1 MNDKMYSNN
10 NNLLLG
16 IINELQ
22 QIMNYSNDNIIIKRI
37 SDIIIKMN
45 FIINDNK
52 KNTEL
57 IIKHINNL
65 QNQMIQNFNK
75 LQNNNK
81 QEIKYNDGKYIG
93 QVINGI
99 REGKGILYLNNGN
112 RYEGYWKNDNK
123 NDNKNGIGNMY
134 LKKGDRYEG
143 EWKNGKF
150 EGKGIKYWNKGDRYE
165 GEWKNDKREGKGIY
179 YYNNGNRRMGDYYN
193 DKPIGKHV
201 LLTNNGD
208 VKIEN
213 Y

>member
-93 QVINGI
+93 QVVNGI
-99 REGKGILYLNNGN
+99 KEGKGIFYWNNGN
-112 RYEGYWKNDNK
+112 RYEGDF
-123 NDNKNGIGNMY
+123 
-134 LKKGDRYEG
+134 
-143 EWKNGKF
+143 KNGKF
-150 EGKGIKYWNKGDRYE
+150 EGKGIYYWND
-165 GEWKNDKREGKGIY
+165 
-179 YYNNGNRRMGDYYN
+179 GNRRMGDYYN
-193 DKPIGKHV
+193 DKAIGKHV
-201 LLTNNGD
+201 TLTKNGEVKVNN
-208 VKIEN
+208 

>member
-99 REGKGILYLNNGN
+99 RDGKGIFYGNN
-112 RYEGYWKNDNK
+112 
-123 NDNKNGIGNMY
+123 
-134 LKKGDRYEG
+134 GDRYEG
-143 EWKNGKF
+143 EWKNNKK
-150 EGKGIKYWNKGDRYE
+150 EGKGIHYWNNGDRM
-165 GEWKNDKREGKGIY
+165 
-179 YYNNGNRRMGDYYN
+179 MGDYYN
-193 DKPIGKHV
+193 DKEIGKHV
-201 LLTNNGD
+201 MLTKNGE
-208 VKIEN
+208 VKTFN

>member
-1 MNDKMYSNN
+1 MENEIFNLNNKIYSNN
-10 NNLLLG
+10 NNILLS

-22 QIMNYSNDNIIIKRI
+22 QIMNYSNDNIMIKRI

-99 REGKGILYLNNGN
+99 REGKGI
-112 RYEGYWKNDNK
+112 
-123 NDNKNGIGNMY
+123 
-134 LKKGDRYEG
+134 
-143 EWKNGKF
+143 F
-150 EGKGIKYWNKGDRYE
+150 YWNDGDRYE

-179 YYNNGNRRMGDYYN
+179 YYNNGNRRMGDYHDN
-193 DKPIGKHV
+193 KQIGKHV
-201 LLTNNGD
+201 ILTKSGE
-208 VKIEN
+208 VKTYN

>member
-81 QEIKYNDGKYIG
+81 QEIKHNNGKYIG
-93 QVINGI
+93 QVVYGI
-99 REGKGILYLNNGN
+99 REGKGTWYG
-112 RYEGYWKNDNK
+112 DN
-123 NDNKNGIGNMY
+123 
-134 LKKGDRYEG
+134 GDR
-143 EWKNGKF
+143 
-150 EGKGIKYWNKGDRYE
+150 
-165 GEWKNDKREGKGIY
+165 
-179 YYNNGNRRMGDYYN
+179 
-193 DKPIGKHV
+193 
-201 LLTNNGD
+201 
-208 VKIEN
+208 
-213 Y
+213 

>member
-93 QVINGI
+93 QVVNGI
-99 REGKGILYLNNGN
+99 REGKGIYYYNG
-112 RYEGYWKNDNK
+112 
-123 NDNKNGIGNMY
+123 
-134 LKKGDRYEG
+134 
-143 EWKNGKF
+143 
-150 EGKGIKYWNKGDRYE
+150 GDRYE
-165 GEWKNDKREGKGIY
+165 GEWKNDKKEGKGIYYYNGGDIYEGDFKNDKKEGKGIY
-179 YYNNGNRRMGDYYN
+179 YYNNGNRQMGDYYN
-193 DKPIGKHV
+193 GEPIGKHV
-201 LLTNNGD
+201 TLTKNGEVKVNN
-208 VKIEN
+208 